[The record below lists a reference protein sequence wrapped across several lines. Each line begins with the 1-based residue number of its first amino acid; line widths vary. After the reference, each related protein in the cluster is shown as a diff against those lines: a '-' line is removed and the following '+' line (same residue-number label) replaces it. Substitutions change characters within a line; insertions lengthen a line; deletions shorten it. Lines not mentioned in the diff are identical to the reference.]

1 MIDSF
6 KIWTLVLTM
15 VLKILID
22 VFTTLMVMEI
32 ENNPKEITIL
42 IKEII
47 TNFNKERIIE
57 TLILIKDK
65 ESFEE
70 CDCFWYVKFNLKSNK
85 IFENT

>member
-1 MIDSF
+1 
-6 KIWTLVLTM
+6 M

-70 CDCFWYVKFNLKSNK
+70 CDCF
-85 IFENT
+85 